1 MRIIAG
7 KHRSRNID
15 APEGKSVRPTTDR
28 MRERIFSMLQH
39 HRYPALLNARV
50 ADLYA
55 GTGALGL
62 EALSRGAGHATFV
75 EKTQSTFSC
84 LKKNVASLGEDD
96 NTSLMKISARSLP
109 FANEPYDIIFM
120 DPPYHKG
127 MVEPTLYCLLERNWL
142 AEDGVIIAELAVD
155 DELTIPDALT
165 IIDDRKQGQQRILFM
180 MKA

>member
-7 KHRSRNID
+7 KHRGRKLE

-28 MRERIFSMLQH
+28 MRERVFSMLQH
-39 HRYPALLNARV
+39 HRYPALLGAKV

-62 EALSRGAGHATFV
+62 EALSRGAAHATFV

-84 LKKNVASLGEDD
+84 LKRNMESLKEDD
-96 NTSLMKISARSLP
+96 NVSLMKISARALP

-120 DPPYHKG
+120 DPPYHKD
-127 MVEPTLYCLLERNWL
+127 MVEPTLHCLLERGWL
-142 AEDGVIIAELAVD
+142 ADGGLVIAELAID
-155 DELTIPDALT
+155 DALTIPDALT
-165 IIDDRKQGQQRILFM
+165 IVDDRKQGRQRMLFM
-180 MKA
+180 MRA